1 MWNKPFNY
9 EWLVQLQ
16 NLSHKFIL
24 HCHFEKYIMKVFY
37 CIVHIQKHG
46 PYGMNQL
53 KKLNLNFKNFF

>member
-37 CIVHIQKHG
+37 CIVHIQKTWSIWDE
-46 PYGMNQL
+46 PIKEAQP
-53 KKLNLNFKNFF
+53 KF